1 MINGEKRKW
10 SMSVNVNN
18 YWDQKQ
24 LWVVF
29 KKKVKLQVYRPYSL
43 QLNKKSTVKRQLK
56 KIYACK
62 LKNALLKKRN
72 LQWGE
77 GVERFILESTKYLKF
92 NESIIYHHLQDIC
105 KAVFREKF
113 IFLYVLI
120 IIMKDGK

>member
-10 SMSVNVNN
+10 SMSVNLHN

-56 KIYACK
+56 KYMPAN
-62 LKNALLKKRN
+62 LKMH
-72 LQWGE
+72 
-77 GVERFILESTKYLKF
+77 S
-92 NESIIYHHLQDIC
+92 
-105 KAVFREKF
+105 
-113 IFLYVLI
+113 
-120 IIMKDGK
+120 